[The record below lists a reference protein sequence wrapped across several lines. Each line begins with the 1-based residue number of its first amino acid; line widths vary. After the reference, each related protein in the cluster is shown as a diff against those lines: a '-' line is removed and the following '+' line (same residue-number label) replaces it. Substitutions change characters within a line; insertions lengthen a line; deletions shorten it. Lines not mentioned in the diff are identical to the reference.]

1 MMGRPAPRHGAQ
13 NGSRCAGDPPFGNP
27 VIPTKDFACTPDAAR
42 PFVEVC
48 GLRRDFDDG
57 NVQALRGLDLMVAR
71 GEHIAITGPSGCG
84 KTTLLHLLG
93 ALDHPTE
100 GTVTIASTRLDR
112 VGDLSRFR
120 ARTIGFV
127 FQSYHLLPT
136 LTAAEN
142 VQMPM
147 FEMPWRAPERHRRAA
162 ALLDAVGLGH
172 RAHHR
177 PARLSGGERQRVAI
191 ARSLA
196 NEPQILLADE
206 PTGNLDSE
214 SSRQVMALLESI
226 HRERRMTIIVVTHD
240 PVLATCADRTYRM
253 LDGRILDS
261 HQFQAAP

>member
-1 MMGRPAPRHGAQ
+1 MSAVPHAVET
-13 NGSRCAGDPPFGNP
+13 SRLSLWYGGF
-27 VIPTKDFACTPDAAR
+27 
-42 PFVEVC
+42 
-48 GLRRDFDDG
+48 
-57 NVQALRGLDLMVAR
+57 QALRDVSVEIKHG
-71 GEHIAITGPSGCG
+71 IITSLIGPSGCG

-100 GTVTIASTRLDR
+100 GTVTIAATRLDR
-112 VGDLSRFR
+112 VRDLSRFR

-127 FQSYHLLPT
+127 FQSYHLFPT

-147 FEMPWRAPERHRRAA
+147 FEMPWTASERHRRAA
-162 ALLDAVGLGH
+162 ALLDAVGLAH
-172 RAHHR
+172 RTHHR

-196 NEPQILLADE
+196 NEPQLLLADE

-214 SSRQVMALLESI
+214 SSHQVMALLESI
-226 HRERRMTIIVVTHD
+226 HRERGMTIIVATHD
-240 PVLATCADRTYRM
+240 PALAARDGRTYRM

-261 HQFQAAP
+261 DPLQVAP

>member
-1 MMGRPAPRHGAQ
+1 MPE
-13 NGSRCAGDPPFGNP
+13 
-27 VIPTKDFACTPDAAR
+27 AR
-42 PFVEVC
+42 SPFVEVR
-48 GLRRDFDDG
+48 GLRRHFDDG
-57 NVQALRGLDLMVAR
+57 HVQALRGLDLIVAR

-100 GTVTIASTRLDR
+100 GTVTIAATRLDR
-112 VGDLSRFR
+112 VSDLSRFR

-136 LTAAEN
+136 LTAVEN

-147 FEMPWRAPERHRRAA
+147 FEMPWTASERHRRAV
-162 ALLDAVGLGH
+162 ALLDAVGLAH
-172 RAHHR
+172 RTHHR

-196 NEPQILLADE
+196 NEPQLLLADE

-226 HRERRMTIIVVTHD
+226 HRERGMTIVVATHD
-240 PVLATCADRTYRM
+240 PALAACNGRTYRM

-261 HQFQAAP
+261 DQLQVAP